1 MNDIFLVV
9 WNVFVSANLGQKR
22 WHTCGSMA
30 YGVVYASN
38 EVVGENNK
46 GKKGIIRNSKM
57 HLAKNEIC

>member
-1 MNDIFLVV
+1 M
-9 WNVFVSANLGQKR
+9 FVSANLGQKR